1 MKTNKPLLLTTIC
14 LVSLCVA
21 SLIIT
26 YRNKPDQTE
35 YRLKIIDNKA
45 QVTDSEGNVN
55 NIPLD
60 GSLSKLITDI
70 NQ

>member
-1 MKTNKPLLLTTIC
+1 MKSIKPLLITLGLVLIALTI
-14 LVSLCVA
+14 SA
-21 SLIIT
+21 LIP
-26 YRNKPDQTE
+26 KPDPE
-35 YRLKIIDNKA
+35 IYRLKIIDNKA
-45 QVTDSEGNVN
+45 QITDSEGNVN